1 MDSGLETGPET
12 GPETGLDMVAWR
24 AIAASVA
31 GTGHGR
37 RSLPNQDAVAWRSR
51 GGWLWGAVADGAGSA
66 ARSQWGSRRAVETVV
81 TVLGVQVAAAIAAAA
96 AQDSNLDPQMA
107 QAALAARLRDGLKT
121 ALALARA
128 DLETLARREKIPL
141 RELACT
147 TIAIAAGPNLVI
159 AAQIGD
165 GAAVVADLAGQCHT
179 LTRPQQGEYANE
191 TVFLTGDGAIAA
203 IVYGEFHGTV
213 AQIALFSDGLQR
225 LALELPSGD
234 PFAPFF
240 APLFKFVQ
248 TSDDPET
255 AQETLTTFLRS
266 PRVTARTD
274 DDLTLLLG
282 SLRDR
287 RDRLTAENAPPETD
301 PKSPTGPPSPASH
314 SAETA

>member
-1 MDSGLETGPET
+1 MDRS
-12 GPETGLDMVAWR
+12 VAVERAQDWR

-51 GGWLWGAVADGAGSA
+51 GDWLWGAVADGAGSA
-66 ARSQWGSRRAVETVV
+66 ARSQWGAQRAVETVV
-81 TVLGVQVAAAIAAAA
+81 TVLGVQVAAAIASGARGDRPD
-96 AQDSNLDPQMA
+96 QGSQNP
-107 QAALAARLRDGLKT
+107 LAARLRDGLKT

-128 DLETLARREKIPL
+128 DLETLARQEKIPL

-147 TIAIAAGPNLVI
+147 TIAIAAGPNLAV

-165 GAAVVADLAGQCHT
+165 GAAVVADLAGQCHA

-203 IVYGEFHGTV
+203 IAYGDFHGPV

-234 PFAPFF
+234 PFVPFF
-240 APLFKFVQ
+240 APLFRFVQ
-248 TSDDPET
+248 QSEDPAI

-266 PRVTARTD
+266 PKVTARTD

-282 SLRDR
+282 SLRAGQGGDR
-287 RDRLTAENAPPETD
+287 PTAENAPPETG
-301 PKSPTGPPSPASH
+301 PKSPTGPASPASR
-314 SAETA
+314 SAKTA